1 MKRPIYSIRDKVAGI
16 FNKPF
21 VEVND
26 ASAIRAFTNAV
37 ASHPDKD
44 DYELYSLGI
53 LDDNSGVIE
62 DTDAKRLFTGLEV
75 IAVDALHTEEGE

>member
-26 ASAIRAFTNAV
+26 ASAIRAFSNA
-37 ASHPDKD
+37 AAADPNKD
-44 DYELYSLGI
+44 DYELYSLGV
-53 LDDNSGVIE
+53 LDDNSGVISE
-62 DTDAKRLFTGLEV
+62 VDAKRIYTGLEV
-75 IAVDALHTEEGE
+75 VAVDSLHTEGE